1 MSSAKLLETRLCAF
15 LFHFVEHD
23 SVQATA
29 DASFQSERHVFRR
42 ILPCWAFSSRKS
54 RFRGLAA
61 PQPGDV
67 RGFPRPGQVAVAA
80 ACYYFPKALN
90 WGRKIFLFYWRR
102 GCTTWCRIGVLSNI
116 FSTKRVLLFSAESVF
131 RTWRCRDCDFIW
143 DECWKTLERGATS
156 WDILRG
162 HILRYE
168 GPHLEIFWG
177 ATSWDILRGH
187 ILRWFELVQ
196 VVET

>member
-1 MSSAKLLETRLCAF
+1 MKIILKLLSKLLLLSKSLRNSSLGACRSSSPAQQCSSLVVLCKA
-15 LFHFVEHD
+15 LRNAAPRDSFHFDARD

-29 DASFQSERHVFRR
+29 DARLQRPRHVFRR

-102 GCTTWCRIGVLSNI
+102 G
-116 FSTKRVLLFSAESVF
+116 
-131 RTWRCRDCDFIW
+131 
-143 DECWKTLERGATS
+143 
-156 WDILRG
+156 
-162 HILRYE
+162 
-168 GPHLEIFWG
+168 
-177 ATSWDILRGH
+177 
-187 ILRWFELVQ
+187 
-196 VVET
+196 